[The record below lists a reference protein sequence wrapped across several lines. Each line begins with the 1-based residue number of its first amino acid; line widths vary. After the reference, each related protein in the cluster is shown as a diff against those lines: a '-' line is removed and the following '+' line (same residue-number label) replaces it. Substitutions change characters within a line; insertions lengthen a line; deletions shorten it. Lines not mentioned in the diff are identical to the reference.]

1 MNENFKTLLGIVA
14 FVAVLAFFAKMDYVA
29 ELEME
34 NQALKAKADQCQ
46 GRRMVY
52 AERRGA

>member
-34 NQALKAKADQCQ
+34 NQTLKAKADQCQ

-52 AERRGA
+52 AEREE

>member
-1 MNENFKTLLGIVA
+1 MSENFRVVLGIVA

-46 GRRMVY
+46 GRHVVY
-52 AERRGA
+52 AERGE